1 MESKKKKQRRQ
12 KHKHKHKGKHKKKS
26 SSSSSSESS
35 SSSSASLSEY
45 EGTVGQAARRT
56 SQTFR
61 QFKEQA
67 SRTKT
72 TTTTL
77 IFQIFSEGNCLQ
89 QQIAPSKVAT
99 SGTSEKD
106 KIEEEKE
113 EEKEEQTHSAPKSVL
128 SLSSKRGEKW
138 IGNPIHEKNTKYYSA
153 VKLGGVVY
161 SIGESVRAIV
171 PGKTDATY
179 YTIVQNFEKH
189 DTKYAHLRLFI
200 AGEKTLLGVQ

>member
-1 MESKKKKQRRQ
+1 M
-12 KHKHKHKGKHKKKS
+12 
-26 SSSSSSESS
+26 
-35 SSSSASLSEY
+35 
-45 EGTVGQAARRT
+45 
-56 SQTFR
+56 
-61 QFKEQA
+61 
-67 SRTKT
+67 
-72 TTTTL
+72 
-77 IFQIFSEGNCLQ
+77 
-89 QQIAPSKVAT
+89 
-99 SGTSEKD
+99 
-106 KIEEEKE
+106 
-113 EEKEEQTHSAPKSVL
+113 L